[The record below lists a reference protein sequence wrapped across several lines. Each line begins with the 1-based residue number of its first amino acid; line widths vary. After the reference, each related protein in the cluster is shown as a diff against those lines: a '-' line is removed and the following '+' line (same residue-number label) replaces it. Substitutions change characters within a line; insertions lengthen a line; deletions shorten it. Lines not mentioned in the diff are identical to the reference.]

1 VYPRRGLTVRLACVK
16 HAASVRPEPGS
27 NSPLKSIQIRRDDQR
42 RFVVSTRS
50 IADKKTQAGSSS
62 INQRNP
68 NSGHASGVSRARGFF
83 VHYLALTFSTLL
95 SSQVSGAHRTGLVLL
110 RLGAATHITRSGKSE
125 SNPDLLVHP
134 GPSEPRFDVS
144 LESTHRSEHL
154 VGQWIPPGSAAT
166 DR

>member
-1 VYPRRGLTVRLACVK
+1 MISAG
-16 HAASVRPEPGS
+16 
-27 NSPLKSIQIRRDDQR
+27 
-42 RFVVSTRS
+42 FVVSTRS

-68 NSGHASGVSRARGFF
+68 NSDHAKGVLRARGFF

-95 SSQVSGAHRTGLVLL
+95 SSQVSGAHRTELVVL
-110 RLGAATHITRSGKSE
+110 RLGATTHITRSGKSE
-125 SNPDLLVHP
+125 SNPNLLVHP
-134 GPSEPRFDVS
+134 GPSVPGFDAS
-144 LESTHRSEHL
+144 RESAHLSEHL

>member
-1 VYPRRGLTVRLACVK
+1 
-16 HAASVRPEPGS
+16 
-27 NSPLKSIQIRRDDQR
+27 
-42 RFVVSTRS
+42 
-50 IADKKTQAGSSS
+50 
-62 INQRNP
+62 NP
-68 NSGHASGVSRARGFF
+68 NSDYAKGVSRARGFF

-110 RLGAATHITRSGKSE
+110 RLGAATHNTRSGKSE

-134 GPSEPRFDVS
+134 GPSEPGFDAS
-144 LESTHRSEHL
+144 LESTHQSEHL

>member
-1 VYPRRGLTVRLACVK
+1 MPPKVISGISSCFQLLFQCQGQVAHVLLTRSPLVYPRRGLTVRLACVK

-68 NSGHASGVSRARGFF
+68 NSDHARSVSRARGFF

-134 GPSEPRFDVS
+134 
-144 LESTHRSEHL
+144 
-154 VGQWIPPGSAAT
+154 
-166 DR
+166 